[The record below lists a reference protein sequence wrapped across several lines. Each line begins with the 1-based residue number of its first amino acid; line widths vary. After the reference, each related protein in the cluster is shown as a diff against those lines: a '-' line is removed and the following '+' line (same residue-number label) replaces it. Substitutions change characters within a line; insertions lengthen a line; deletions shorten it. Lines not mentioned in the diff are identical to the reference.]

1 MKRKFEYID
10 ITLKKKCTQI
20 LEVLQFSSTNFQ
32 ILKLLHDRRLIK
44 TRAKAKRQNGLKLK
58 TNKMQRKKGIDKR

>member
-44 TRAKAKRQNGLKLK
+44 TRAKAKTQNGLKLK
-58 TNKMQRKKGIDKR
+58 TNKMKRKKGIDKR

>member
-44 TRAKAKRQNGLKLK
+44 ARAKAKRQNGLKLK
-58 TNKMQRKKGIDKR
+58 TNKMKRKKGIDKR

>member
-20 LEVLQFSSTNFQ
+20 LEVLQFSFTNFQ
-32 ILKLLHDRRLIK
+32 ILKLLHNRRLIK
-44 TRAKAKRQNGLKLK
+44 TRAKAKTQNGLKLK
-58 TNKMQRKKGIDKR
+58 TNKMKRKKGIDKR